1 MSTQTNIQVVKVN
14 ELIDLLL
21 PIYTWGAKNGNDFT
35 KVPPVMQWGPPGVG
49 KSDSIKTL
57 ASRLGEA
64 TGKQVV
70 TQDVRLLLF
79 NPVDLRG
86 IPVPDAN
93 KEFAIWLRPQIFDL
107 NPSSDVINILLL
119 DEISAAPPSVQASA
133 YQLTLDR
140 KVGEH
145 KLPDNTIIMAA
156 GNRLVDKGVAYKMPT
171 PLANRLTHFEIKP
184 ELEDWKEWAI
194 PNGVDERI
202 IGFLNYRPNYLF
214 KFDPGSDDVAFATP
228 RSWSFVNQF
237 LKMYGGVEK
246 ARTMTAGSIGLA
258 TTTEF
263 VAYCRVAD
271 SIPNV
276 QDILDGKDVDVPK
289 GSDVLYALSA
299 SLTTKAANSTDAQ
312 LKNIAK
318 FTLKMPKEF
327 SVLTMKDILR
337 VKSENGSSIKTRL
350 LTMPE
355 WIEWA
360 RSHRQFIA

>member
-1 MSTQTNIQVVKVN
+1 MSQSNIVTVKVN

-21 PIYTWGAKNGNDFT
+21 PIYTYGSKTNDFSKT
-35 KVPPVMQWGPPGVG
+35 PPVMQWGPPGVG

-57 ASRLGEA
+57 AERLAEA
-64 TGKQVV
+64 TGKTVK

-107 NPSSDVINILLL
+107 DPSENVINILLL
-119 DEISAAPPSVQASA
+119 DEISAAPPSVQAAA

-145 KLPDNTIIMAA
+145 KLPDNTIILAA

-194 PNGVDERI
+194 PAGISRYI
-202 IGFLNYRPNYLF
+202 IGFLNYRQNYLYQ
-214 KFDPGSDDVAFATP
+214 FDPSSDDVAFATP

-237 LKMYGGVEK
+237 INMYGDVEK
-246 ARTMTAGSIGLA
+246 ARTMIAGSIGLGI
-258 TTTEF
+258 TTEF
-263 VAYCRVAD
+263 MAYVKVE
-271 SIPNV
+271 SQLPNI
-276 QDILDGKDVDVPK
+276 QDILDGKEVTMPK
-289 GSDVLYALSA
+289 GADVMYALSA
-299 SLTTKAANSTDAQ
+299 SLTTKAATATDDQ
-312 LKNIAK
+312 LKNIAR
-318 FTLKMPKEF
+318 FTMKMPKEF
-327 SVLTMKDILR
+327 SVLTMKDILK
-337 VKSENGSSIKTRL
+337 VKTDKGVSLKSRL
-350 LTMPE
+350 LTMQE

-360 RSHRQFIA
+360 TAHRQYIS